1 MVRPIDFWILTDRH
15 RNGADRSHG
24 IFNLE
29 VYMDNSRKKMNS
41 GPTMDITVQGY
52 EVALH
57 FADKPNPQ
65 AAMQVR
71 QALLSICL
79 PAKR

>member
-1 MVRPIDFWILTDRH
+1 
-15 RNGADRSHG
+15 
-24 IFNLE
+24 
-29 VYMDNSRKKMNS
+29 MDNSRKKMNS

-57 FADKPNPQ
+57 FTDKPNPQ
-65 AAMQVR
+65 AAAQVR
-71 QALLSICL
+71 QALLSACL